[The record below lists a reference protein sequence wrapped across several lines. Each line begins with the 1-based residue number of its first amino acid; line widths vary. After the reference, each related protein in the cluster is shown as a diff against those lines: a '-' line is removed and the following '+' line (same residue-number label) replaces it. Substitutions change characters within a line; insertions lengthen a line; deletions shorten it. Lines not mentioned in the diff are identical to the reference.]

1 MGKFAGVS
9 LACVMISAALFLAG
23 CQGMVHNSGPFTLNV
38 TEAGGGT
45 GTVASNPP
53 GINCPTT
60 CSATF
65 QPGSQVTL
73 TATPDTGFTFT
84 GWTGACT
91 GTGSCDVTANSG
103 GSVTATFGASL
114 QSLNHIV
121 FMVQENRGLDH
132 YFGALQQYRTQ
143 KGIPGTFDGLPQFN
157 SPAGIVAINP
167 GCDPAFPFQA
177 SPAAFN
183 DCVTVV
189 NGAIDPNSPQVPS
202 QKLITQ
208 CVENP
213 SPSWNESHVDWNVVD
228 PLSATATMDG
238 FVHTAAHDVRE
249 TQYIPGSNPPESD
262 YDGVRAMGYYDQDV
276 LPYYYF
282 MASSFATSDRWFSPV
297 MTRTQPNREYLM
309 AATSLGHVYPPV
321 SGAPQF
327 TNKTIFEQLNDNNIS
342 WRIYVSDSGGSLQS
356 HTELGMYTFANSQ
369 GANFVPASQF
379 MTDIQ
384 NGTLP
389 AVAEIDPGFESGT
402 DEHAEQ
408 DDSHPGGKIQVG
420 AKYVSSLINAL
431 MQSPSWKDTVFVLTW
446 DEGGGFYDHVPPQ
459 SEVNDPPQPEPNPDG
474 IKPSVSIDL
483 GANDICSDPSKT
495 GPTCDFVYTGYRVP
509 LIVISPFSKK
519 NYVSHTVA
527 DYTAILKFI
536 ETRFNVPSLTQR
548 DAAQMDM
555 TEFLDF
561 VNAPWK
567 TPPIPSSIPTQP
579 TSAPCYMDHLP

>member
-9 LACVMISAALFLAG
+9 LACVTISAALFLAG

-143 KGIPGTFDGLPQFN
+143 KGIPGTFDGFPQFN

-177 SPAAFN
+177 SPAPFN

-249 TQYIPGSNPPESD
+249 TQYMPGSNPPESD

-282 MASSFATSDRWFSPV
+282 MASNFATSDRWFSPV

-309 AATSLGHVYPPV
+309 AATSLGHVYPPA

-327 TNKTIFEQLNDNNIS
+327 TNKTIFEQLSDNNIS

-379 MTDIQ
+379 LTDIQ

-389 AVAEIDPGFESGT
+389 AVAEIDPGIESGT
-402 DEHAEQ
+402 VEYAEQ
-408 DDSHPGGKIQVG
+408 YDSHPGGKIQVG
-420 AKYVSSLINAL
+420 AQYVSNLINAL
-431 MQSPSWKDTVFVLTW
+431 MQSPSWKDTVFILTCA
-446 DEGGGFYDHVPPQ
+446 EGGGFYDHVPPQ
-459 SEVNDPPQPEPNPDG
+459 PAVSPDLMRPNDLQSGDICNDPSQ
-474 IKPSVSIDL
+474 
-483 GANDICSDPSKT
+483 T

-509 LIVISPFSKK
+509 LIVVSPFSKK

-536 ETRFNVPSLTQR
+536 EARFNVPSLTQR

-567 TPPIPSSIPTQP
+567 TPPIPSIIPTQP